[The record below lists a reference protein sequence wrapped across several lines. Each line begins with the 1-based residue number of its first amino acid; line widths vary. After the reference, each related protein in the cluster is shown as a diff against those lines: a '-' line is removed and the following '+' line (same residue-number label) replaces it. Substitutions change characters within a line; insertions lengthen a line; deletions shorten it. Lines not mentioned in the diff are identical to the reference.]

1 MGPYPEGSLDPRASF
16 AYCELRR
23 AAFSFRLTA
32 ASRSLCEGWWSQTGS
47 NRRPPECKS
56 GALPTEL
63 WPHLVEIMK
72 NEAVKEQAKFILY
85 DQLQPVPRGPRR
97 TWNVWDS
104 TISVVPQ

>member
-1 MGPYPEGSLDPRASF
+1 MLYAVAGFTLAIATHEA
-16 AYCELRR
+16 
-23 AAFSFRLTA
+23 
-32 ASRSLCEGWWSQTGS
+32 WWSQTGS

-97 TWNVWDS
+97 AWNVWDS
-104 TISVVPQ
+104 TISVVPQLQDAGFSLERR